1 MQNGFEIE
9 VLNDKIAQQLENLP
23 TKIKA
28 SMYHIFDL
36 LEKYGNEVREP
47 HTKALGGG
55 LYEARAKG
63 LEGIA
68 RAFFT
73 YQGKRVIVIL
83 HCFIKKSQKTPK
95 NELEKARKILKELQG
110 GTR

>member
-1 MQNGFEIE
+1 MQNDFEIE
-9 VLNDKIAQQLENLP
+9 ILNDKVAQQLENLP
-23 TKIKA
+23 TKIKV
-28 SMYHIFDL
+28 SMYRIFDL

-73 YQGKRVIVIL
+73 YQDKRVIVIL

-95 NELEKARKILKELQG
+95 NELEKARKILKDLQG
-110 GTR
+110 GAR

>member
-55 LYEARAKG
+55 CMR
-63 LEGIA
+63 LELRGW
-68 RAFFT
+68 
-73 YQGKRVIVIL
+73 
-83 HCFIKKSQKTPK
+83 
-95 NELEKARKILKELQG
+95 KALQG
-110 GTR
+110 HFLPIKVRE